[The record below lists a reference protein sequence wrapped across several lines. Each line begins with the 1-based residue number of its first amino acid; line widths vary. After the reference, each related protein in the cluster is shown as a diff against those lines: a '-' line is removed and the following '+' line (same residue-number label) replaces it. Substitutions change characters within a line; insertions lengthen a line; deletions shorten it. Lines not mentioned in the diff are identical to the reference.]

1 MTVAQK
7 QVTIKKGQRFP
18 LTIKRLGI
26 DGEGVGFFKKQ
37 VVFVDG
43 ALPGEEVVCETVSVS
58 SKFARAKLVKIRK
71 SSPDRQKA
79 PCPVYDR
86 CGGCQLQHLSYEAQL
101 REKQDLVRQSFERY
115 TSIKTASLLKE
126 TIGME
131 HPWRYRNKGQ
141 MQAGMLNGHVIAGLY
156 EKHSNRLLNIDA
168 CIVQHE
174 TIDHVTNEV
183 KEAAE
188 ACGISIYHPKKHK
201 GFLRTIVTRQG
212 FHTNE
217 TQLVLVTA
225 SETFP
230 EKEAFLSEIRSRLPN
245 LTSIMQN
252 INEKKTPLVFGEK
265 TIPLAG
271 ETSIRET
278 LSGNVFEL
286 SARAFFQLNPS
297 QTIALYTEAIRAANL
312 TGSEN
317 VVDAY
322 CGTGTIGIWAAGQ
335 AHEVRGMDTVQDAIS
350 DAEHNACLNG
360 LSNLSFETGRAEDV
374 LPAWEN
380 DGWKADVII
389 VDPPR
394 TGLAD
399 SLLKTLTK
407 IKPRRLVYV
416 SCNPST
422 LAKNAAVL
430 AERGGYRLE
439 SLQPVDMFPH
449 TAQVETVASFVQS

>member
-1 MTVAQK
+1 MAQK

-43 ALPGEEVVCETVSVS
+43 ALPGEEIVCETVSVS
-58 SKFARAKLVKIRK
+58 PKFARAKLVKIRK
-71 SSPDRQKA
+71 PSSDRQKA

-86 CGGCQLQHLSYEAQL
+86 CGGCQLQHLTYDAQL
-101 REKQDLVRQSFERY
+101 REKQDIVRQSFERY
-115 TSIKTASLLKE
+115 TSIKTDPILKE

-141 MQAGMLNGHVIAGLY
+141 MQAGMLNGRVIAGLY

-183 KEAAE
+183 KAAAD

-201 GFLRTIVTRQG
+201 GFLRTIVTRQA
-212 FHTNE
+212 FYTDE
-217 TQLVLVTA
+217 TQLVIVTA
-225 SETFP
+225 AETFP
-230 EKEAFLSEIRSRLPN
+230 EKKAFLSEIRDRLPQVK
-245 LTSIMQN
+245 SIVQN

-265 TIPLAG
+265 SLLLAG
-271 ETSIRET
+271 DPAIRET
-278 LSGNVFEL
+278 LSGNIFEL

-297 QTIALYTEAIRAANL
+297 QTITLYNEAVKAARL
-312 TGSEN
+312 TGSEH

-322 CGTGTIGIWAAGQ
+322 CGTGTIGIWAAAQ
-335 AHEVRGMDTVQDAIS
+335 AREVRGMETIQDAVE
-350 DAEHNACLNG
+350 DARRNAELNG
-360 LSNLSFETGRAEDV
+360 LDNLTFETGRAETI
-374 LPAWEN
+374 LPAWEKE
-380 DGWKADVII
+380 GWKADVII

-394 TGLAD
+394 TGLD
-399 SLLKTLTK
+399 ESLLKTITK
-407 IKPRRLVYV
+407 TKPKRLIYV

-430 AERGGYRLE
+430 AEKGSYQLE

-449 TAQVETVASFVQS
+449 TAQVETVASFVQA